1 VLNVFRALGERH
13 AAGGEKRGNEEIVR
27 EGGHDAGI
35 GGQREGGQ
43 RRFCESPFRPAE
55 TPGAA
60 VDGADLINPPLDK
73 YLK

>member
-1 VLNVFRALGERH
+1 
-13 AAGGEKRGNEEIVR
+13 VR